1 MRFLEYAYQSHGGF
15 GRTITIGRQQ
25 LTFPAR
31 EVFGYLG
38 VSAVS
43 PDLPFVDDLI
53 ARAFGASEVASID
66 ASSFEGAT
74 YVRDLNKPLEVGF
87 PQFDT
92 VIDGGSLEHIFDV
105 RASLA
110 NVAAICATGGQ
121 ILHIVPANNF
131 MGHGF
136 YQFSPELFLSLY
148 TRDRGFTETSVFL
161 ADLASPRR
169 WWRVRSPDT
178 LESRRATAM
187 SRRETYL
194 LVRARKTGAPGTA
207 VIQQSD
213 YLAAWNDDGGSASPS
228 GLGAIGIAAFRRL
241 PEVAR
246 SRLAQGRRQFATGL
260 SGRNPAL
267 ERVRPPGPRRANT

>member
-136 YQFSPELFLSLY
+136 YQFRPNSS
-148 TRDRGFTETSVFL
+148 S
-161 ADLASPRR
+161 ASTP
-169 WWRVRSPDT
+169 
-178 LESRRATAM
+178 ATGVY
-187 SRRETYL
+187 RNL
-194 LVRARKTGAPGTA
+194 GVP
-207 VIQQSD
+207 
-213 YLAAWNDDGGSASPS
+213 GGSGESAALVAGSIARHPRVPAGHSHVASRDLPAGACTQDWRPRYS
-228 GLGAIGIAAFRRL
+228 GDPAIR
-241 PEVAR
+241 
-246 SRLAQGRRQFATGL
+246 L
-260 SGRNPAL
+260 SGGL
-267 ERVRPPGPRRANT
+267 ER